1 MTQTSERLTPYPEQQ
16 VEIDRM
22 VAEATRAA
30 LLAAELGTGKTL
42 MACEVVRGLR
52 AQTVLIIGPL
62 NTKGGWRG
70 TLRAQEIGL
79 PFREIDSTKAG
90 AQAHADLSAGVP
102 GAYFVGREFFHLSAS
117 EVAPKL
123 KSPPILEFDARDL
136 PAGTYTFDAI
146 YDGRVQDYTV
156 VVEEGEQDVFSI
168 ELEGMNDLQEASTTH
183 PNATVHLPKFTR
195 GRKAR
200 WSWTKV
206 KPDVAIYDEVHAV
219 SNRWSNGFAV
229 LKTLKPGY
237 KLALSATAQ
246 GNRFK
251 GIWSVCRWLWPDDI
265 NPNTGEHYV
274 ARGQWAWA
282 YQWANVSDDY
292 FAGKVI
298 GDEKVPGA
306 FVASLPCYVRLEST
320 LKEPEPIKVYVD
332 LTPAQRKMYEQ
343 MQAQDLAWLEENPL
357 VADLP
362 IVKQQRL
369 RQMALGTVQFNDKDE
384 VDFAD
389 DTSSAK
395 IDALVEQIIPEHE
408 DEPMLI
414 LTCSKK
420 FAKVVAKRLGPT
432 AVEWSGDVN
441 AKTRAEIMTRFGKDV
456 KYIVAQIQ
464 SVAEGIDGWQRVCH
478 IVVWLSELVGN
489 PTLNHQAAGRINRTG
504 QTKTVL
510 SYRILANN
518 TADDGVFD
526 SLVAQA
532 RSNRASLTI

>member
-1 MTQTSERLTPYPEQQ
+1 MSERLTPYPAQQ

-22 VAEATRAA
+22 IAEPTRAA

-42 MACEVVRGLR
+42 MACEVVRGLG

-70 TLRAQEIGL
+70 TIRAQEIGL
-79 PFREIDSTKAG
+79 PFREIDATKAG

-117 EVAPKL
+117 SVEPKL
-123 KSPPILEFDARDL
+123 KSPAILEFDARDL
-136 PAGTYTFDAI
+136 PEGTYTFDAI
-146 YDGRVQDYTV
+146 YDGNRKEYTV
-156 VVEEGEQDVFSI
+156 VVEEGEQDIFAI
-168 ELEGMNDLQEASTTH
+168 ELEDMNDLQEASTTH
-183 PNATVHLPKFTR
+183 PNATVHLPKLTR
-195 GRKAR
+195 GRVAR

-206 KPDVAIYDEVHAV
+206 KPDIAIYDEVHAV

-246 GNRFK
+246 GNKFR
-251 GIWSVCRWLWPDDI
+251 GIWSVCRWLWPDEI
-265 NPNTGEHYV
+265 NPATGEHYV

-306 FVASLPCYVRLEST
+306 FVASLPCYVRLESN
-320 LKEPEPIKVYVD
+320 LKDAQEIKVYVD

-343 MQAQDLAWLEENPL
+343 MQAQDLAWLEDHPL

-441 AKTRAEIMTRFGKDV
+441 AKTRAEIKVNFGKDP

-478 IVVWLSELVGN
+478 IVVWMSELVGN

-510 SYRILANN
+510 SYRLLANN
-518 TADDGVFD
+518 TADDGTFD